1 MSNGFPVSG
10 RALPADD
17 EDALGDADP
26 EEVVPA
32 PDVAEVPE
40 AAADGPEAATEG
52 FEVVDAPVDVDPE
65 LPQAANSSDP
75 MAPSARNR
83 NFFGTIHLFQR

>member
-1 MSNGFPVSG
+1 M
-10 RALPADD
+10 PADD
-17 EDALGDADP
+17 DDALGDADP
-26 EEVVPA
+26 DEVVPA
-32 PDVAEVPE
+32 PDVADVPEAAAEVPE
-40 AAADGPEAATEG
+40 AAADGPEAAADG
-52 FEVVDAPVDVDPE
+52 LEVVDAPVDVDPE